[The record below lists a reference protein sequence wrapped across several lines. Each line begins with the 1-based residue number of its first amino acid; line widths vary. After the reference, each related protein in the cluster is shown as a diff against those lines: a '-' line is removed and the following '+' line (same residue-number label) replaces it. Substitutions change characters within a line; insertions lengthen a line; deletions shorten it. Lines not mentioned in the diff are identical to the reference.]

1 MNAFIIARCTMTAQF
16 YDIDPMNVVWHGHYT
31 RFFEMARC
39 ELLNI
44 LDYNYSQMQLS
55 GFLWPVVDLRIKY
68 IRPIH
73 LHQKFIVEA
82 GLVEYENRLKIE
94 YRILDALTSEVL
106 TKAQSIQVAVQASDN
121 QMQYETPE
129 ILLSKV
135 RKVLK

>member
-1 MNAFIIARCTMTAQF
+1 MNAFITARCTLTAQF

-31 RFFEMARC
+31 RFFEEAHR
-39 ELLNI
+39 ELLDI
-44 LDYNYSQMQLS
+44 LDYNYLKMQES

-94 YRILDALTSEVL
+94 YRILDAATFEVL
-106 TKAQSIQVAVQASDN
+106 TKAHSIQVAVQASDH
-121 QMQYETPE
+121 QMQYEAPE

-135 RKVLK
+135 LKVLK